1 MPSAAVD
8 DDSVRLLL
16 EKVAA
21 DTTLSTSERNA
32 AKRMRSSADRPEL
45 VLERIQRRA
54 MEFLPRLPRAL
65 PQNDLARVVQAAT
78 FLRHHSKPFV
88 NQAFNTADDF
98 ATAVGKSLDGSLL
111 LHDCLSDN
119 EPLTSWTRSWLTE
132 SRAIRS
138 LGGIDLSQG
147 LELNK
152 RPPFVVFIFSAAN
165 CKTYDIRVRT
175 PCSLDSGLGPNLQ
188 WSPRGLKSGMP
199 EFVDGPIPRAAVS
212 SLVG

>member
-1 MPSAAVD
+1 VPSAAVD

-111 LHDCLSDN
+111 LHVGRMLD
-119 EPLTSWTRSWLTE
+119 TQI
-132 SRAIRS
+132 SRVLDRAS
-138 LGGIDLSQG
+138 LGPGGGRAERAS
-147 LELNK
+147 
-152 RPPFVVFIFSAAN
+152 
-165 CKTYDIRVRT
+165 
-175 PCSLDSGLGPNLQ
+175 
-188 WSPRGLKSGMP
+188 SPAFR
-199 EFVDGPIPRAAVS
+199 
-212 SLVG
+212 LVIQ